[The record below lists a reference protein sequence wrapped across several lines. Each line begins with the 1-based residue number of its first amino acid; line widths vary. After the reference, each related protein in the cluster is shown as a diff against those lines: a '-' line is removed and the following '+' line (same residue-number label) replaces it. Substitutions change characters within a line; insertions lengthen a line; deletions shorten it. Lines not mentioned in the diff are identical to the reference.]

1 MKKITLVTED
11 GATGSVILSEEPEVG
26 QLVSIET
33 KDENGNNFQHGGYVL
48 EVLAVEEY

>member
-11 GATGSVILSEEPEVG
+11 GTTGSAILSEEPEVG
-26 QLVSIET
+26 QLVSIEAI
-33 KDENGNNFQHGGYVL
+33 DEGGVPYQHEGYVL